1 MAERP
6 KKKSQPAEH
15 PTVRPPFDPVA
26 FAKES
31 DTAISGRRP
40 EIDSDMPTNP
50 HVNVGPL
57 LASLAPGGSPISL
70 EQVPFVVMAREDVA
84 WFGLDDQS
92 AELLSRI
99 NGTTTVQGLLAS
111 GEFIVTDAFRIL
123 GALAREGIIAF
134 R

>member
-15 PTVRPPFDPVA
+15 TTARPPFDPEV

-31 DTAISGRRP
+31 DTAITGRRP

-50 HVNVGPL
+50 RANVGRL
-57 LASLAPGGSPISL
+57 LANLAPAAGQISL

-84 WFGLDDQS
+84 WFGLDDRA

-123 GALAREGIIAF
+123 GDLARDGIIAF